1 VWLVLQKVADS
12 LFVSHQ
18 VAPKP
23 MVGALS
29 LHTGAG
35 ASPHRVAALASASQ
49 SFLQAFFAFLHT
61 LAFFVTLHVLDSVAH
76 SSLHVSF
83 FDATSDC
90 DEHGGGDGATAN
102 GGGGAGDDE
111 GGGAGDDEGGVAPPM
126 SVTVESTCSAAG
138 VAKESFPCTWK
149 AVGCGVDVTLT
160 VTTVMPRTS
169 EAAEAVPRV
178 DESEVCTSSAV
189 MEAGTAMVAVIITL
203 PAVTAIVTSDWS
215 TPAAVATCCCTLEM
229 SESE

>member
-1 VWLVLQKVADS
+1 MWLVLQKVADS
-12 LFVSHQ
+12 LFLSHQ
-18 VAPKP
+18 VVPKP
-23 MVGALS
+23 MVGAWS

-138 VAKESFPCTWK
+138 VTVSFPCTST

-178 DESEVCTSSAV
+178 DESKVCT
-189 MEAGTAMVAVIITL
+189 
-203 PAVTAIVTSDWS
+203 
-215 TPAAVATCCCTLEM
+215 
-229 SESE
+229 